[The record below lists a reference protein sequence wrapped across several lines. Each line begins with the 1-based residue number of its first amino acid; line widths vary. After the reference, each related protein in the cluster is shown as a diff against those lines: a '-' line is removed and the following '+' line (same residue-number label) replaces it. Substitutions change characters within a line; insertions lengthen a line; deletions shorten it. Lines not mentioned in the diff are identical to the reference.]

1 VKRRGGILLWLTLAA
16 AAAAPPAAAA
26 PASAPAADEASLR
39 GQAAALE
46 HAQPASIALAK
57 ALGALAAELDRQGR
71 YSEAEP
77 LYRRAQQVA
86 LAFIAHRSRQIG
98 QDKAYAEAMHAGL
111 DLIDNGLADNL
122 KKQGREREA
131 VEMQWK
137 SAIFRLGPDVEPG
150 AKPGPETANAPATF
164 RGVGGLPGIAPY
176 SYPSR
181 PPSVRAPTEAEQ
193 TRTAALF
200 ETARAAEA
208 AGKPEEA
215 EAQYR
220 QAQAIDEKTW
230 GPDHYETGST
240 LSALAGALSAQ
251 GRYAEAEAVARRA
264 VAIQEAALGTHSDTA
279 VALDALAGAL
289 EGLGRPAEATPLRER
304 VYAIFARAPGPE
316 QPPTLIVQM
325 RLGANAW
332 LTRDFGRSEDLFR
345 KAAESWKAGSGPV
358 GAETLEAEE
367 DLAAV
372 LARQG
377 KVAEAATAYRA
388 ACFGR
393 AERVAEAT
401 RGERA
406 QRSAGPAADEAG
418 DCAARL
424 VGILWQWA
432 EAGGGS
438 AAADRPEALRDEAFA
453 AAQLSL
459 QSAAGDAL
467 ARSAAK
473 IAAASAGI
481 GPAAQHFEEAVAQRD
496 SAERSLAD
504 PRTDPTARA
513 ALEQRKAAL
522 DTSIAGLSGEIAARD
537 PLYWDLRSPRAVEA
551 AVLRTPAGLAKPLL
565 GKDEALLL
573 FLTPPGK
580 TRGFVFAV
588 TRDKTAWARVGMD
601 GDTLRQQVQA
611 LRQAIDPGAY
621 GLPER
626 KPGEG
631 IPFPRSSAFALYR
644 ALLGEPAIQ
653 EAIRDK
659 PVLLWV
665 PSASLTSLPPGL
677 LVTATP
683 AGRDDDTAELR
694 ATKWLLRD
702 KAIALLPSVSSLLVL
717 RRLQPARP
725 PAPDPLLAFADPDF
739 GGGNAAPGAPRGVP
753 RSFRAYYR
761 DGRPLADALCTLPS
775 LPQTKA
781 EGEALVHA
789 LGAGPDALL
798 TGRAASK
805 AALMARN
812 ADGRLGR
819 VRVLEF
825 ATHGLVAGDAGT
837 LAEPALALAAG
848 AKPDDMLLG
857 ASDAATLKL
866 RADWV
871 LLSACNTAS
880 PDAPEAEGLSG
891 LSRAFFYAGARA
903 LLVSHWSVAD
913 ATAARLVPA
922 ILLAQRADP
931 SLSNAEAVRR
941 ASLAIL
947 DDKSMDAA
955 DPFYWAPFT
964 LIGEAGR

>member
-1 VKRRGGILLWLTLAA
+1 MRRGGIILALLLAVATVA
-16 AAAAPPAAAA
+16 A
-26 PASAPAADEASLR
+26 APAADETSLR
-39 GQAAALE
+39 QEIPALE
-46 HAQPASIALAK
+46 HTQPASIALAK

-86 LAFIAHRSRQIG
+86 LAFIARRSRQIG
-98 QDKAYAEAMHAGL
+98 QSKAYAEAMHAGL
-111 DLIDNGLADNL
+111 DAIDSGLADNL

-131 VEMQWK
+131 IEMQWK

-150 AKPGPETANAPATF
+150 AKPSPEVANAPAAF
-164 RGVGGLPGIAPY
+164 RGVGSLPGVAPY
-176 SYPSR
+176 SYPSQ
-181 PPSVRAPTEAEQ
+181 PPSVRAPNEAEQ
-193 TRTAALF
+193 TQTAALF
-200 ETARAAEA
+200 QAARAAEA
-208 AGKPEEA
+208 AGRPEEA

-220 QAQAIDEKTW
+220 QALVLDERTW
-230 GPDHYETGST
+230 GPDHYETGRT
-240 LSALAGALSAQ
+240 LAALAGALSAQ
-251 GRYAEAEAVARRA
+251 GRYSEAETVARRA
-264 VAIQEAALGTHSDTA
+264 IAIDETALGTHSETA
-279 VALDALAGAL
+279 VALDTLAEAL
-289 EGLGRPAEATPLRER
+289 EGLGRPAEAAPLRER

-316 QPPTLIVQM
+316 QPPALIAQM
-325 RLGANAW
+325 RLAANAW
-332 LTRDFGRSEDLFR
+332 LTRDLGRSEDLFR
-345 KAAESWKAGSGPV
+345 KAAESWTARSGPV
-358 GAETLEAEE
+358 DAGALDAEE

-372 LARQG
+372 LAREG
-377 KVAEAATAYRA
+377 KVAEAAKAYRA

-393 AERVAEAT
+393 AERVAEST

-406 QRSAGPAADEAG
+406 QRSAGPAADAAG

-424 VGILWQWA
+424 VGILWDWSQ
-432 EAGGGS
+432 AGGGT
-438 AAADRPEALRDEAFA
+438 APADRPEALRDEAFA

-467 ARSAAK
+467 ARSAAR

-481 GPAAQHFEEAVAQRD
+481 GPAAQRFEEAVAERD
-496 SAERSLAD
+496 VAEHSLAE
-504 PRTDPTARA
+504 PRTDSAARA

-522 DTSIAGLSGEIAARD
+522 DTTIAGLSGEIAGRD
-537 PLYWDLRSPRAVEA
+537 PLYWDLRSPRPVEA
-551 AVLRTPAGLAKPLL
+551 AALRARAGASKPLL
-565 GKDEALLL
+565 GRDEALLL
-573 FLTPPGK
+573 FLTPLGK
-580 TRGFVFAV
+580 ARGFVFAV
-588 TRDKTAWARVGMD
+588 ARDKVAWARVGMD
-601 GDTLRQQVQA
+601 GDTLRQQVQS

-631 IPFPRSSAFALYR
+631 IPFPRASAFALYR
-644 ALLGEPAIQ
+644 ALLGDPAVQ

-677 LVTATP
+677 LVTAPP
-683 AGRDDDTAELR
+683 AGRDDDTTQLR

-717 RRLQPARP
+717 RRLQPVRA

-739 GGGNAAPGAPRGVP
+739 GGGNAASGAPRGVP
-753 RSFRAYYR
+753 RSFRAYFR
-761 DGRPLADALCTLPS
+761 DGRPLADALRTLPS
-775 LPQTKA
+775 LPQTRA

-789 LGAGPDALL
+789 LGAAPDALL

-848 AKPDDMLLG
+848 ARPDDMLLG